1 MKHSQPFTSMSF
13 WLFFLHGCE
22 LPASVFS
29 ERESCGS
36 FGSMTL
42 AGFSINRTQHSSER
56 LLTA

>member
-1 MKHSQPFTSMSF
+1 MSF

-22 LPASVFS
+22 LPASVFY

-42 AGFSINRTQHSSER
+42 AGFSLNRTQDSSER
-56 LLTA
+56 LLIA

>member
-29 ERESCGS
+29 DREPCGP
-36 FGSMTL
+36 FVSMTL